1 MCRLLPQ
8 NSTNEFAKSGLDLIL
23 NASQDYAKMSL
34 DHLKGQLMDTIM
46 DTRKSLVA
54 PPRTSE
60 PGDTM
65 LNELNAKVLTEIT
78 EQIRGK
84 NSYGTQAYKGL
95 KSKSQ
100 FHICVSSKNTTDF
113 LKI

>member
-1 MCRLLPQ
+1 MPQ
-8 NSTNEFAKSGLDLIL
+8 ISTNEFAKSGLDLIL

-84 NSYGTQAYKGL
+84 NS
-95 KSKSQ
+95 
-100 FHICVSSKNTTDF
+100 
-113 LKI
+113 